1 MVDEEVGDV
10 GEVVEQLGLKQHDRG
25 SNKGIIGEMDC
36 GGVFRHGED
45 NRCRF

>member
-25 SNKGIIGEMDC
+25 SNKGGDHRGDGLWGC
-36 GGVFRHGED
+36 VSSWGG
-45 NRCRF
+45 